1 MAEIKNYTDL
11 KIYQEGYKLVLD
23 MYKITRKYPKEE
35 KYEIVSQIRRAAYS
49 IPLNI
54 AEGWGRKS
62 KLEFKRFLKMSLGSC
77 NELQVLIEM
86 SKDLEYIGEE
96 EYKEVKRRIEQLGK
110 QIYTLEEKWK

>member
-11 KIYQEGYKLVLD
+11 RIYQEGYKMVLE
-23 MYKITRKYPKEE
+23 MYKMTRKYPVEE

-77 NELQVLIEM
+77 NELQVLISL
-86 SKDLEYIGEE
+86 SKDLGYIADKEYVYIKDE
-96 EYKEVKRRIEQLGK
+96 IERLGK
-110 QIYTLEEKWK
+110 QIYTMEEKWK

>member
-1 MAEIKNYTDL
+1 MTEIKNYTDL
-11 KIYQEGYKLVLD
+11 IIYQEGYKLVLD
-23 MYKITRKYPKEE
+23 MYKITRNYPSGE

-77 NELQVLIEM
+77 NELQVLIEL
-86 SKDLEYIGEE
+86 SKDLGYINQEEYINV
-96 EYKEVKRRIEQLGK
+96 KERVQRLGR
-110 QIYTLEEKWK
+110 QIYTMEDKWK

>member
-11 KIYQEGYKLVLD
+11 NVYQEGYKLVLD
-23 MYKITRKYPKEE
+23 MYKITKTYPKEE
-35 KYEIVSQIRRAAYS
+35 QYEIVSQIRRAAYS

-77 NELQVLIEM
+77 NELQVLIRL
-86 SKDLEYIGEE
+86 SRDLGYIKEKEYIEE
-96 EYKEVKRRIEQLGK
+96 KEKVEKIGK
-110 QIYTLEEKWK
+110 QIYTLEDKWK

>member
-1 MAEIKNYTDL
+1 
-11 KIYQEGYKLVLD
+11 
-23 MYKITRKYPKEE
+23 MYKMSRKYTVEE
-35 KYEIVSQIRRAAYS
+35 RYEMVSQIRRAAYS

-77 NELQVLIEM
+77 NELQVLISL
-86 SKDLEYIGEE
+86 SKDLGYITEREYVYIKEE
-96 EYKEVKRRIEQLGK
+96 TEKLGK

>member
-1 MAEIKNYTDL
+1 MTEIKNYTDL
-11 KIYQEGYKLVLD
+11 RIYQEGYKLVLD
-23 MYKITRKYPKEE
+23 MYKITRNYPIEE

-77 NELQVLIEM
+77 NELQVLIEL
-86 SKDLEYIGEE
+86 SKDLGYINQEEYIN
-96 EYKEVKRRIEQLGK
+96 VKKRIESLGK
-110 QIYTLEEKWK
+110 QIYTMEDKWK

>member
-11 KIYQEGYKLVLD
+11 KIYQEGYKITLE
-23 MYKITRKYPKEE
+23 MYKITRKYPSEE
-35 KYEIVSQIRRAAYS
+35 KYEIVSQMRRAAYS

-77 NELQVLIEM
+77 NELQVLIEI
-86 SKDLEYIGEE
+86 SKDLGYIENK
-96 EYKEVKRRIEQLGK
+96 EYKDIKERVERLGK
-110 QIYTLEEKWK
+110 QIYTLEDKWK

>member
-1 MAEIKNYTDL
+1 MTEIKNYTDL
-11 KIYQEGYKLVLD
+11 RVYQEGYKLVLD
-23 MYKITRKYPKEE
+23 MYKLTKDYPLEE

-77 NELQVLIEM
+77 NELQVLIEL
-86 SKDLEYIGEE
+86 SKDLGYLKKDKYVYIKQKTEE
-96 EYKEVKRRIEQLGK
+96 LGK
-110 QIYTLEEKWK
+110 QIYKMEVDNE

>member
-11 KIYQEGYKLVLD
+11 RIYQEGYGLVLE
-23 MYKITRKYPKEE
+23 MYKITRNYPTEE

-77 NELQVLIEM
+77 NELQVLI
-86 SKDLEYIGEE
+86 DLSQDLGYINEK
-96 EYKEVKRRIEQLGK
+96 EYKNIKEKITQIGK
-110 QIYTLEEKWK
+110 QIYTMEEKWK

>member
-1 MAEIKNYTDL
+1 MTEIKNYTDL
-11 KIYQEGYKLVLD
+11 IIYQEGYKLLLD
-23 MYKITRKYPKEE
+23 MYKMTKKYPTEE

-77 NELQVLIEM
+77 NELQVLIEI
-86 SKDLEYIGEE
+86 SKDLDYINKE
-96 EYKEVKRRIEQLGK
+96 EYKEKKERLERIGK
-110 QIYTLEEKWK
+110 QIYTLEEKWA

>member
-1 MAEIKNYTDL
+1 MTEIKNYTDL
-11 KIYQEGYKLVLD
+11 IIYQEGYKLLLD
-23 MYKITRKYPKEE
+23 MYKMTKKYPTEE

-77 NELQVLIEM
+77 NELQVLIEI
-86 SKDLEYIGEE
+86 SKDLDYIKKE
-96 EYKEVKRRIEQLGK
+96 EYKEKKERLERIGK
-110 QIYTLEEKWK
+110 QIYTLEEKWA

>member
-1 MAEIKNYTDL
+1 MADIKSYTDL
-11 KIYQEGYKLVLD
+11 IIYQEGYKLVLD
-23 MYKITRKYPKEE
+23 MYKITRNYPGEE

-77 NELQVLIEM
+77 NELQVLNEL
-86 SKDLEYIGEE
+86 SKDLGYINHKEYIN
-96 EYKEVKRRIEQLGK
+96 VKGRIEKLGK
-110 QIYTLEEKWK
+110 QIYTMEERWK

>member
-11 KIYQEGYKLVLD
+11 KIYQDGYKLVLD
-23 MYKITRKYPKEE
+23 MYKTTKNYPKEE
-35 KYEIVSQIRRAAYS
+35 RYEIVSQIRRATYS

-77 NELQVLIEM
+77 NELQVLIEI
-86 SKDLEYIGEE
+86 SKDLGYIKEKEYME
-96 EYKEVKRRIEQLGK
+96 KKRRVEQLGK

>member
-11 KIYQEGYKLVLD
+11 RIYQEGYKLVLE
-23 MYKITRKYPKEE
+23 MYKVTRKYPIEE

-77 NELQVLIEM
+77 NELQVLIDLSQDLGYIDEKEHEEF
-86 SKDLEYIGEE
+86 KDKITQ
-96 EYKEVKRRIEQLGK
+96 IGK
-110 QIYTLEEKWK
+110 QIYTMEEKWI

>member
-23 MYKITRKYPKEE
+23 MYKITKNYPTEE
-35 KYEIVSQIRRAAYS
+35 RYEIVSQIRRAAYS

-77 NELQVLIEM
+77 NELQVLIDI
-86 SKDLEYIGEE
+86 SKDLGYIKENEYMEKKSRVE
-96 EYKEVKRRIEQLGK
+96 KLGK

>member
-11 KIYQEGYKLVLD
+11 RIYQEGYKLVID
-23 MYKITRKYPKEE
+23 MYKLTRTYPKEE
-35 KYEIVSQIRRAAYS
+35 QYEIVSQIRRAAYS

-77 NELQVLIEM
+77 NELQVLIEI
-86 SKDLEYIGEE
+86 SKDLGYIKKEEYIKQ
-96 EYKEVKRRIEQLGK
+96 KERLEILGR
-110 QIYTLEEKWK
+110 QIYTIEDKWK

>member
-11 KIYQEGYKLVLD
+11 KVYQEGYELTLE
-23 MYKITRKYPKEE
+23 MYKITKKYPKEE
-35 KYEIVSQIRRAAYS
+35 QYELVSQIRRAIYS

-77 NELQVLIEM
+77 NELQVLINL
-86 SKDLEYIGEE
+86 SKDLGYIGEE
-96 EYKEVKRRIEQLGK
+96 EYISIKEKAEKIGK
-110 QIYTLEEKWK
+110 QLYVLEQKWT

>member
-11 KIYQEGYKLVLD
+11 KIYQEGYKLVID
-23 MYKITRKYPKEE
+23 MYKLTRTYPKEE
-35 KYEIVSQIRRAAYS
+35 QYEIVSQIRRAAYS

-77 NELQVLIEM
+77 NELQVLIEI
-86 SKDLEYIGEE
+86 SRDLGYIKEE
-96 EYKEVKRRIEQLGK
+96 EYKKQKERLEVLGK
-110 QIYTLEEKWK
+110 QIYTIEDKWK